1 MGHVIAHGFWRS
13 CSTYFWNKARS
24 SSQCV
29 AYYEPFHNFL
39 SGQTRLLEVDS
50 SSQSRHPE
58 AFGLFNEIVS
68 AYALLGV
75 RGYPQLAG
83 EWEDKEYFFFS
94 DSQQLHVSNLVS
106 ALEWQDKRSC
116 FWGFTR
122 GVSKI
127 SALHCSILGQSQAEV
142 VSLLI
147 NRDPSQ
153 QLASFFYQ
161 SSMGNF
167 WFESRPYKMWLR
179 GSLISGLVPNRASTS
194 SFWAALDDHEFTSQI
209 TAVLQLLPRR
219 TELTTYL
226 FSCMVLKSLMLSL
239 RGWNVDRQLEFV
251 RQDCFLIDE
260 FRHSERE
267 RMRLI
272 ERMAVAGVC
281 IELDDFYLEHHKPY
295 VSAEQLCESFS
306 CALKNLSLQLPVD
319 CSVVVVQNLFER
331 LAPINLCY
339 ANLDA
344 MYLVSQPLYG
354 DEVEFMTEVTSQAE
368 DFVLLADNIRLRRD
382 LEQSRSSC
390 SEQASRLEQLEAEL
404 STFKSELQ
412 NQKNL
417 HFALLG
423 RIAEQVRRIKHS

>member
-1 MGHVIAHGFWRS
+1 
-13 CSTYFWNKARS
+13 
-24 SSQCV
+24 
-29 AYYEPFHNFL
+29 
-39 SGQTRLLEVDS
+39 
-50 SSQSRHPE
+50 
-58 AFGLFNEIVS
+58 
-68 AYALLGV
+68 
-75 RGYPQLAG
+75 
-83 EWEDKEYFFFS
+83 
-94 DSQQLHVSNLVS
+94 
-106 ALEWQDKRSC
+106 
-116 FWGFTR
+116 
-122 GVSKI
+122 
-127 SALHCSILGQSQAEV
+127 
-142 VSLLI
+142 
-147 NRDPSQ
+147 
-153 QLASFFYQ
+153 
-161 SSMGNF
+161 MGNF